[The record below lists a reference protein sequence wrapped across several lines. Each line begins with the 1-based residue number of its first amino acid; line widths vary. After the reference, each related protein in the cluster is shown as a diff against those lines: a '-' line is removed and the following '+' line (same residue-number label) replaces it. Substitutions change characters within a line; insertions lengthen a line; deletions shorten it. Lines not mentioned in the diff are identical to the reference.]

1 VAGRPE
7 RRPKRVAKPRE
18 PRELRVAAAGLVLDS
33 SVLIDIERERLSFGP
48 LVEAYG
54 NLETFVSVITVSE
67 LRHGV
72 HRARDAAVRA
82 RRSAFVRQILDQ
94 VVVLPIDEA
103 VADAHA
109 QAWASLEEAG
119 RMIGMNDLWIAATAI
134 ANGCALMTGNDNEF
148 GRVAGLTVIP
158 LRPTG

>member
-1 VAGRPE
+1 MVDRPE
-7 RRPKRVAKPRE
+7 RRPKSVAGPRE
-18 PRELRVAAAGLVLDS
+18 PRISVAGLVLDS
-33 SVLIDIERERLSFGP
+33 SVLIDVERERLSFGP
-48 LVEAYG
+48 LVDAYG

-82 RRSAFVRQILDQ
+82 RRSAFVRRILDQ

-134 ANGCALMTGNDNEF
+134 ANGCALMTGNHDEF
-148 GRVAGLTVIP
+148 DRVAGLTVIP